1 MSHPDARTAAEPPRL
16 RKDARQNRIV
26 GALRGAPNVRIAHLA
41 ADLGVS
47 TETIRR
53 DLDEMEARGL
63 IERTYGG
70 AMRAFGPEAAMADRV
85 GQMVAEREAMAAE
98 VARRIP
104 DDDVLMMGGGATTL
118 HVARRLAAERRG
130 LTVVTNAV
138 PVAQALSRNPG
149 FAILLC
155 PGRFDGA
162 ETCVF
167 GAEAVAYLEGFC
179 VNHAILGASGLTA
192 DGVTEAIDGA
202 GVVYRAMMQRAAVT
216 TVVADHSKFG
226 RPALRVWARWREIA
240 AVVTDAPPPPALGRM
255 LEEAGTELTVAAPG

>member
-1 MSHPDARTAAEPPRL
+1 MPQSATDTAAPRL
-16 RKDARQNRIV
+16 RKDARQQRII
-26 GALRGAPNVRIAHLA
+26 GALRGAPNVRIGHLA
-41 ADLGVS
+41 AEFGVS

-53 DLDEMEARGL
+53 DLDELESRGL

-70 AMRAFGPEAAMADRV
+70 AVRPFGPEAAMAERV
-85 GQMVAEREAMAAE
+85 GQMVREREAMAAAL
-98 VARRIP
+98 ARRIA

-138 PVAQALSRNPG
+138 PVASVLSQNPS
-149 FAILLC
+149 FAIHMC

-179 VNHAILGASGLTA
+179 VNQAIVGASGLTV

-202 GVVYRAMMQRAAVT
+202 GAVYRAMMQRAAAT
-216 TVVADHSKFG
+216 TVVADHGKFE
-226 RPALRVWARWREIA
+226 RPALRIWARWREVA
-240 AVVTDAPPPPALGRM
+240 AVVTDAPPPPSLARAL
-255 LEEAGTELTVAAPG
+255 EAAGTRIEIAAPG